1 MEHTKNNVW
10 KIGVVCGLSLT
21 LMLLVISLNE
31 IKALFVPTSL
41 PTATNTIT
49 VSGTGDI
56 VVVPDT
62 ATFTFGVRENA
73 STVVAAQ
80 NAASTK
86 ANAAIDAMKNAGVAK
101 EDIQTLS
108 YNISP
113 NYEYQT
119 PPCVYTIS
127 ANGASTN
134 VCPTGKSV
142 LNGYNVDETI
152 QIKVRDITKAGTLF
166 QTVGSLGVKSVDNL
180 QFSVDKVDVVK
191 DQARSKAIADA
202 QTNANKLASELGV
215 HLVRIVSFSENSY
228 GAVQPMYYEANAKSV
243 DSVAAPAPVIAQGQ
257 QNVTD
262 TVSVTYEIR

>member
-1 MEHTKNNVW
+1 MENTKNNVW

-108 YNISP
+108 YNI
-113 NYEYQT
+113 
-119 PPCVYTIS
+119 
-127 ANGASTN
+127 
-134 VCPTGKSV
+134 
-142 LNGYNVDETI
+142 
-152 QIKVRDITKAGTLF
+152 R
-166 QTVGSLGVKSVDNL
+166 
-180 QFSVDKVDVVK
+180 
-191 DQARSKAIADA
+191 
-202 QTNANKLASELGV
+202 NKINFC
-215 HLVRIVSFSENSY
+215 HLI
-228 GAVQPMYYEANAKSV
+228 
-243 DSVAAPAPVIAQGQ
+243 
-257 QNVTD
+257 
-262 TVSVTYEIR
+262 